1 MSPSRRSRS
10 ASQSARTLVLAP
22 VLAPALLVACL
33 AIAAPAA
40 LAQVA
45 IVLNSRDATVSL
57 IDQKTYTETAR
68 FDVGKEPHHLYLKPD
83 GKSLIVANALSN
95 DLHFLDPVTGQL
107 QRRLRNVDDPYQIGF
122 SPDNRWFV
130 SVALRLD
137 RVDLY
142 RYDGREITEARRISV
157 PKAPSHVWFSAD
169 SRFAFVTLQDSDEVA
184 AIDLERQ
191 EIAWKLKV
199 GKQPAG
205 IIVTPDDRLLLVGI
219 MGEDYVEAIDWRAR
233 KTVARIRTDRGAHN
247 FRGLGDGRHVFVSN
261 RVANTVSRIDMKSL
275 TVVET
280 FAVPGGPDCMEVT
293 ADRRELWVTSRFLRQ
308 VSVIDL
314 HTRKV
319 VREIAVGRSPHGIYF
334 HGRAPL
340 L

>member
-1 MSPSRRSRS
+1 MLPLSRSRTVRRPAGS
-10 ASQSARTLVLAP
+10 LGLARFALCA
-22 VLAPALLVACL
+22 ALLAATPVAV
-33 AIAAPAA
+33 
-40 LAQVA
+40 AQVA

-57 IDQKTYTETAR
+57 VDQKTYKEVGR
-68 FDVGKEPHHLYLKPD
+68 FDVGKEPHHLYPKPD
-83 GKSLIVANALSN
+83 GKTLIVANAVSN
-95 DLHFLDPVTGQL
+95 DLHFLDPVSGKI
-107 QRRLRNVDDPYQIGF
+107 QRRVRNIDDPYQIGF

-142 RYDGREITEARRISV
+142 RYDGREITPDKKIPL

-169 SRFAFVTLQDSDEVA
+169 SRFAFVTLQESDEVA

-191 EIAWKLKV
+191 ALAWKVKV
-199 GKQPAG
+199 GRQPAG

-219 MGEDYVEAIDWRAR
+219 MGEDYVEAIDWRER
-233 KTVARIRTDRGAHN
+233 KTVARIRTDKGAHN

-261 RVANTVSRIDMKSL
+261 RVANTVSRIDMKTL

-280 FAVPGGPDCMEVT
+280 FPVPGGPDCMEVT
-293 ADRRELWVTSRFLRQ
+293 ADRSELWVTSRFRQQ

-314 HTRKV
+314 KTSKL
-319 VREIAVGRSPHGIYF
+319 VREIPVGRSPHGIYF
-334 HGRAPL
+334 QSRAPL